1 MNYMAFQL
9 LLLLMGLY
17 LQKARLRKDQC
28 KPGAWWPY
36 NLKRYHPL
44 HSQAFCHQ
52 LVRLEWYLYFKNT
65 HVMFL
70 NMAFAISPLQG
81 RMMSEYMPLLHR
93 RTAAVGLG
101 SHKGTYPAHRV
112 VMWSD
117 AWDSHDGINAP
128 VSYCTMSFYIISQ
141 GIPVE

>member
-1 MNYMAFQL
+1 
-9 LLLLMGLY
+9 
-17 LQKARLRKDQC
+17 
-28 KPGAWWPY
+28 
-36 NLKRYHPL
+36 
-44 HSQAFCHQ
+44 
-52 LVRLEWYLYFKNT
+52 
-65 HVMFL
+65 MFL